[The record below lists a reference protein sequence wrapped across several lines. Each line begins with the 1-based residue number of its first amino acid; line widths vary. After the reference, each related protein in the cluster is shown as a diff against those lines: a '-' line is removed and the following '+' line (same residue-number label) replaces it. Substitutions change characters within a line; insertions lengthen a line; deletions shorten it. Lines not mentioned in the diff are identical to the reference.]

1 MPSPTTPPP
10 GDQLGLPFRGGVYA
24 PAQGQQVGLA
34 FVGEADYTPAPGS
47 QVAMPF
53 TGGPYTPPPG
63 NQVGLGFG
71 DGQTPPQPVDT
82 YLLQPGGSLP
92 VVQLV
97 AFGGQ
102 AAGRYVEQHS
112 AILDDA
118 VPQHLPTF
126 GGVASGFYAE
136 RHTALVEG
144 SLPAAL
150 GDFAGRIDAPYDS
163 RVQRPLARLAQGLRF
178 EQAAR
183 ASAAVAAV
191 FQEARRASAQV
202 RDVVQ
207 QAQTLAAQVQ
217 SIGQQA
223 QALRH
228 AMQDTAQQARPLR
241 LRSASAFEAAQ
252 ALRHALQEQARQA
265 RRLPLTALVYR
276 WQIADPRR
284 GLHLERFEQAGIQRD
299 MGLQAVPPVPPPA
312 IGGHGPWQYLP
323 LPPGF
328 TGYNLGLDLRY
339 PARQPIGLGVRLE
352 FAPQFIT
359 PRTWAELQTGPHGSS
374 NALAARLQN
383 RPAAVRWQDAMR
395 PGPATV
401 KVPWPP
407 EGGGTDP
414 GGPGQPGQTVV
425 ITAKKVYIVQNEIT
439 LIRLDTGAELQ
450 AHSFGMSLDYQSWT
464 WSWQASLHHSAAAHL
479 GRDAQGDPAELL
491 ATVNGVPF
499 RLRLERVA
507 RDRRH
512 LPQVRY
518 SVSGK
523 GRAAI
528 LDAPWAPQMQ
538 FGNPDGGYTALQ
550 LALNALTI
558 NGMPIGWGIDWRLDD
573 WLVPQGA
580 WAMQGSYIAA
590 INDIASA
597 AGGYVQPH
605 NTDAVLRIL
614 HKYPAAPWEWGD
626 VTPDFEIP
634 AALAEVESTEYLDKP
649 VYNRVFVGGV
659 GTGVFGPV
667 TRAGTAGH
675 QLAPQA
681 THPLITA
688 AEAWRQRGRAELA
701 DTGRQERIRISLPV
715 LPETGVITPGQF
727 VRYRGEQETIG
738 IVRGTSIDWQ
748 RPRLR
753 QTLEIE
759 AHEPV

>member
-1 MPSPTTPPP
+1 MTASNLKGWHVALAFATPQENIPS
-10 GDQLGLPFRGGVYA
+10 GWRLGLE
-24 PAQGQQVGLA
+24 
-34 FVGEADYTPAPGS
+34 FVPDPLPERPDLSA
-47 QVAMPF
+47 VR
-53 TGGPYTPPPG
+53 
-63 NQVGLGFG
+63 
-71 DGQTPPQPVDT
+71 
-82 YLLQPGGSLP
+82 PGGSLP
-92 VVQLV
+92 AAPWPGFGGVLYAQDTGIPDAALRPGGVLPLAVPGFAGQLAAASQPPYFLQPGSSLPAAQFA

-102 AAGRYVEQHS
+102 IG
-112 AILDDA
+112 
-118 VPQHLPTF
+118 
-126 GGVASGFYAE
+126 GFYAE
-136 RHTALVEG
+136 RHSLAPGGDLTPV
-144 SLPAAL
+144 SLPA
-150 GDFAGRIDAPYDS
+150 FSGRLAAPYDS

-178 EQAAR
+178 VQAAR
-183 ASAAVAAV
+183 ASAALAAV
-191 FQEARRASAQV
+191 FQDARHASAQV

-207 QAQTLAAQVQ
+207 QAQKLGAGVQ
-217 SIGQQA
+217 AIGQQA
-223 QALRH
+223 RGVRH
-228 AMQDTAQQARPLR
+228 GVQDTARQARPLR
-241 LRSASAFEAAQ
+241 LRTASAFEVAR
-252 ALRHALQEQARQA
+252 ALHHALQEQARQA
-265 RRLPLTALVYR
+265 RRLPLVALIYA

-284 GLHLERFEQAGIQRD
+284 GQLLEHFEQAGIQRH
-299 MGLQAVPPVPPPA
+299 MGLCVPPVLPVPA
-312 IGGHGPWQYLP
+312 GWRI
-323 LPPGF
+323 
-328 TGYNLGLDLRY
+328 
-339 PARQPIGLGVRLE
+339 ALE

-359 PRTWAELQTGPHGSS
+359 PRTWAELQSGPHGSS

-439 LIRLDTGAELQ
+439 LTRLDTGAELQ

-512 LPQVRY
+512 LPQVRF

-558 NGMPIGWGIDWRLDD
+558 NGVPIGWGIDWRLDD

-688 AEAWRQRGRAELA
+688 AAAWRQRGRAELS

-727 VRYRGEQETIG
+727 VRYRSSPQQTTTG
-738 IVRGTSIDWQ
+738 IVRGTAIDWQ